1 MGCRA
6 CGRTPRCGGKSSSL
20 DLLRATAVDVST
32 SEYKEA
38 IQIMLSKEK
47 ATPSKSDRPENSV
60 LFSLQELRRLEDERV
75 KAEADA
81 RRAQAEDERLAKAEA
96 EQRAR
101 DEQTRRAR
109 EEEER
114 RCRAESER
122 EERQRED
129 RLRVEE
135 AERRARVEG
144 ELRLRERQLLEEQR
158 QRHVRGRRF
167 GRSAGMAVAAGAV
180 LFVAIGGGLAAW
192 ASQQHQAEKKAL
204 ERENASRDDQAR
216 AAQLDFEAK
225 IRALE
230 EKAQRDVAAAKTAKD
245 QARILGDLKRQKQAL
260 EAIHPRPPR
269 RTAPPMQPIA
279 APSKPPFRVPQK
291 PDIKDDPLGGDP
303 AIKSGGF

>member
-1 MGCRA
+1 
-6 CGRTPRCGGKSSSL
+6 
-20 DLLRATAVDVST
+20 
-32 SEYKEA
+32 
-38 IQIMLSKEK
+38 MLSKEK
-47 ATPSKSDRPENSV
+47 ATRSTSDRPENSV
-60 LFSLQELRRLEDERV
+60 LFSLKELRRLEDERV
-75 KAEADA
+75 KAEGDA
-81 RRAQAEDERLAKAEA
+81 RRAQAEAERRARVEA

-101 DEQTRRAR
+101 DEETRRAR

-114 RCRAESER
+114 QRRAESER
-122 EERQRED
+122 EARQRED

-158 QRHVRGRRF
+158 QRHVHGRRF
-167 GRSAGMAVAAGAV
+167 GRSAGMAAAAWAV

-192 ASQQHQAEKKAL
+192 ASQQHQAERKAL
-204 ERENASRDDQAR
+204 EREIASRDDQAR

-230 EKAQRDVAAAKTAKD
+230 EKAQRDVAEAKTAKD

-260 EAIHPRPPR
+260 EAARPRPPR
-269 RTAPPMQPIA
+269 RTAPAMQPTA

-291 PDIKDDPLGGDP
+291 PEIKDHPLGGDP